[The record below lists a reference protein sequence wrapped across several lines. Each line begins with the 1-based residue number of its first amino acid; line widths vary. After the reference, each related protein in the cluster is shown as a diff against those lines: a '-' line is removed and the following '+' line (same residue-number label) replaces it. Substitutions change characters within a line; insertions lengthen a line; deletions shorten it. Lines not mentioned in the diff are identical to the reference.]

1 MAQDVTFERCRDVL
15 SRIASFHEHMRQQY
29 QHLEDVAERKRVQ
42 LVLDYLVGHEANLKA
57 SLERYRSEAPTEVL
71 ETWIQ
76 YSTRSE
82 LPEPFRD
89 AKLPTD
95 MDLDAVTDLATRFDG
110 WLMDSYRQLAEEADV
125 PELQE
130 LFSALLQQQE
140 EERRLLAKNLNEL
153 ADI

>member
-1 MAQDVTFERCRDVL
+1 MAQDMTFERCRDVL
-15 SRIASFHEHMRQQY
+15 SRIARFHEHMRQQY
-29 QHLEDVAERKRVQ
+29 EHLEEVAERKRVQ
-42 LVLDYLVGHEANLKA
+42 LVLDYLAGQEANLKA
-57 SLERYRSEAPTEVL
+57 SLDRYRSEAPEEVL

-89 AKLPTD
+89 AKLPAD
-95 MDLDAVTDLATRFDG
+95 MDLDAVTDLAARFDG
-110 WLMDSYRQLAEEADV
+110 WLMESFQQLAEESDV

-130 LFSALLQQQE
+130 LFSALVEQQE
-140 EERRLLAKNLNEL
+140 KERRQLSKNLNAL